1 MRGDHV
7 VEVITQT
14 KQSGWARFW
23 NHGGWWRAL
32 LLVVGYLV
40 IYEGIGLLIGT
51 AFHDQIDTK
60 NLFATPE
67 SIVFGI
73 ALAILIAGLLALT
86 FTWSVGWLREVFG
99 RQPVAGRGWMWIAVP
114 LLVIPIILRAAGTD
128 WSKYTVAVILTT
140 LAFGL
145 CVGFAEE
152 LVTRGLA
159 VNILRRGGYS
169 ERVVMVISSLLFAL
183 MHSINALNGQAPL
196 TVVITVL
203 YTFGFGTMMYLVM
216 RVTGSI
222 IWPMLLHAATDPTT
236 FLATGGID
244 TTTASAGSAELLSL
258 AGIFNWIYI
267 VFAIV
272 AIFLVKG
279 TVFPE
284 RKRLR

>member
-1 MRGDHV
+1 M

>member
-1 MRGDHV
+1 M
-7 VEVITQT
+7 VEVSTQT

-40 IYEGIGLLIGT
+40 VYEGIGLLIGT

-67 SIVFGI
+67 SILFGI
-73 ALAILIAGLLALT
+73 ALAVLLGGLLALT

-99 RQPVAGRGWMWIAVP
+99 RQPIAGRGWMWIAVP
-114 LLVIPIILRAAGTD
+114 LLVIPIILRVAGTD

-145 CVGFAEE
+145 FVGFAEE
-152 LVTRGLA
+152 IVTRGLA
-159 VNILRRGGYS
+159 VNLLRRGGYS
-169 ERVVMVISSLLFAL
+169 ERVVMVLSSLLFAL

-279 TVFPE
+279 TVFTE